1 MDDNYINK
9 LINDI
14 QMARNTL
21 FNELKNDTELSHTNV
36 INQKLTV
43 LDSMLKSVL
52 KLRNITIKEKIKQNL

>member
-1 MDDNYINK
+1 MDDNFINK

-14 QMARNTL
+14 QTARNAL
-21 FNELKNDTELSHTNV
+21 FNDLKNDTDLSHTNV

-43 LDSMLKSVL
+43 LDSMLKAVL

>member
-36 INQKLTV
+36 INQKLTA

>member
-1 MDDNYINK
+1 MDDNFINK

-21 FNELKNDTELSHTNV
+21 FNDLKNDTDLSHTNV
-36 INQKLTV
+36 INQKLTA
-43 LDSMLKSVL
+43 LDSMLKAVL

>member
-36 INQKLTV
+36 INQKLTA
-43 LDSMLKSVL
+43 LDSMLKSVP